1 MTKSQRVVENA
12 QRFSVML
19 NISRA
24 SRVLLFLGV
33 IFLMIAW
40 ITPDRSVLQL
50 GTERY
55 IITREST
62 PLIYWGSEAAAALIA
77 LTSFV
82 IAYYLRGRHDH
93 R

>member
-1 MTKSQRVVENA
+1 M
-12 QRFSVML
+12 FY
-19 NISRA
+19 IPRA
-24 SRVLLFLGV
+24 SRVLLLLGV

-62 PLIYWGSEAAAALIA
+62 PLVYWGSEAAAALIA

-82 IAYYLRGRHDH
+82 FPYYLQDRQ
-93 R
+93 